1 VSRSLFDSEVLRVME
16 RASTSAFPS
25 PEDWRDHWIYF
36 LMVDRFNNPN
46 APPRHMPCD
55 DPQFFGFQ
63 GGKFSGVR
71 QALPYLKKLGAG
83 AIWLSPVL
91 KNLPF
96 DDSTYHGY
104 GIHDF
109 LGAEPRFADNPDRA
123 DEELRALVDAAHAMG
138 IYVVFDVVLNHTG
151 DVFAYDP
158 NGSVLWR
165 DAAGTPRFGAVESI
179 SEPPGDALV
188 WPVELQRDHFFRRQG
203 APWPDGDDTVGD
215 FGPLKQMMTGNEELQ
230 RLLIRAYQ
238 YVIARFDADGFRI
251 DTLRYLKGDLARR
264 FGEAIRGFASAIGKK
279 NFFTFGGR
287 YAPSAGMDAVYD
299 YGLYDRLRGVIK
311 GMAAPAALEDV
322 YRGRGQDEATRR
334 YVTFLDN
341 HDVKQRMR
349 HFAPGGERRFDAQVT
364 LGLACLF
371 ALPGIPCLYYGTEQG
386 LHGAGSDP
394 GVREALWGGP
404 GLDEGSVFFREVA
417 RIAEVRRREAAL
429 RYGEFYLRP
438 VSGDGLHF
446 GISPFPQGVIAFSR
460 ILDGKEVVVV
470 ANTNVSETARLDVL
484 VDAQLGRPG
493 SAYRLIYS
501 NRSDPCSPGPV
512 EAGPPSRF
520 QFTLSPLEAQIL
532 LS

>member
-1 VSRSLFDSEVLRVME
+1 ME

-25 PEDWRDHWIYF
+25 PADWRDHWIYF
-36 LMVDRFNNPN
+36 LIVDRFNNPN
-46 APPRHMPCD
+46 TPPLHMPFD
-55 DPQFFGFQ
+55 DPWFFGFQ

-109 LGAEPRFADNPDRA
+109 LCAEPRFAEEADHA

-138 IYVVFDVVLNHTG
+138 LYVIFDVVLNHTG
-151 DVFAYDP
+151 NVFDYDP
-158 NGSVLWR
+158 NGNVLWR
-165 DAAGTPRFGAVESI
+165 DATGTPRFAAVENV
-179 SEPPGDALV
+179 SEPPRDALV
-188 WPVELQRDHFFRRQG
+188 WPVEFQRDHFFRRQG
-203 APWPDGDDTVGD
+203 VPRPDGDDTVGD
-215 FGPLKQMMTGNEELQ
+215 FGPLKQMMTSNEELQ
-230 RLLIRAYQ
+230 RFLIRAYQ

-264 FGEAIRGFASAIGKK
+264 FGEAMRGFASAIGKN

-287 YAPSAGMDAVYD
+287 YATSAGVDAVYD
-299 YGLYDRLRGVIK
+299 YGLYDRLRWVIK
-311 GMAAPAALEDV
+311 GLAPPAALEDV
-322 YRGRGQDEATRR
+322 YRGRCHDEATRR

-341 HDVKQRMR
+341 HDVKERVR
-349 HFAPGGERRFDAQVT
+349 HFTSGGDRRFDAQVT

-386 LHGAGSDP
+386 LHGVGSDP
-394 GVREALWGGP
+394 GAREALWGGP
-404 GLDEGSVFFREVA
+404 GFNEGSDFFREVA
-417 RIAEVRRREAAL
+417 RIAEIRRREVAL
-429 RYGEFYLRP
+429 RYGEFYPRP
-438 VSGDGLHF
+438 VSGDGLNF
-446 GISPFPQGVIAFSR
+446 GISQYPQGVIAFSR
-460 ILDGKEVVVV
+460 ILDGREVVIV

-484 VDAQLGRPG
+484 VDARLGRRG
-493 SAYRLIYS
+493 STYKLIYS
-501 NRSDPCSPGPV
+501 NRSEPCPPGPV
-512 EAGPPSRF
+512 ETGPPSRF
-520 QFTLSPLEAQIL
+520 HFTLWPLEAQIL